1 MTLEKLR
8 DIGTLPGMTYEIL
21 TELVK
26 RKEKE
31 KIWKKKESL
40 YGLCLILSSSGLIL
54 FMFFFQKGRI
64 ESLSGLIQ
72 FLNNPVSWVL
82 GGTSFVAAFVF
93 LRTHR
98 ESESAEDDFDEL
110 RKEVIDRGEELW
122 PKEPDGSTRYTV
134 IQFLLK
140 KKGINL
146 FYK

>member
-82 GGTSFVAAFVF
+82 GGASFVAAFVF

-134 IQFLLK
+134 MQFLLK